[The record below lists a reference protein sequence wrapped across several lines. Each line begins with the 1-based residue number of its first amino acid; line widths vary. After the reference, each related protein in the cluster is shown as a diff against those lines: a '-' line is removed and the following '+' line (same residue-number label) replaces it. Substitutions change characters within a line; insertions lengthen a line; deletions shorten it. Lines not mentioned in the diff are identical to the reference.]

1 MFAYLHCLYLEMC
14 HIDAVYASWSC
25 VSACQGARCRAVVSF
40 EGLLVFADELG
51 NVTFTDSDL
60 RISIQSKAING
71 PPTSR
76 MNPLP
81 RAGGCSRPP
90 LDEDAG

>member
-1 MFAYLHCLYLEMC
+1 MPTPVF
-14 HIDAVYASWSC
+14 ASWPC
-25 VSACQGARCRAVVSF
+25 VCGVVVQGARCRAVVSF

-71 PPTSR
+71 R
-76 MNPLP
+76 
-81 RAGGCSRPP
+81 
-90 LDEDAG
+90 